1 MKSKNAIKLVSL
13 KLNKDIAKVL
23 HKGKKITLKNSNI
36 WLAKSINETTFKY
49 ALLVNK
55 SYFKLAVTRN
65 KIKRILRSLLQEIVT
80 TGGLIFLIRPTSNF
94 INFSYNQNKHFFIEV
109 FKRYANF

>member
-1 MKSKNAIKLVSL
+1 MKSKNDIQLISL
-13 KLNKDIAKVL
+13 KLNKDIVKIL
-23 HKGKKITLKNSNI
+23 HNGKKIILKNSDV
-36 WLAKSINETTFKY
+36 WLAKTNNKTIFKY

-65 KIKRILRSLLQEIVT
+65 KIKRILRSLLQEIVMV
-80 TGGLIFLIRPTSNF
+80 GGFIFLIKPTREF

-109 FKRYANF
+109 FEQYANF

>member
-13 KLNKDIAKVL
+13 RLNKDIVKVL
-23 HKGKKITLKNSNI
+23 HKGKKITLKNSSI
-36 WLAKSINETTFKY
+36 WLVKFNNKAVFKY

-65 KIKRILRSLLQEIVT
+65 KIKRTLRSLLQEIVT
-80 TGGLIFLIRPTSNF
+80 TGGLTFLIRPTSDF
-94 INFSYNQNKHFFIEV
+94 INFSYNQNKHFFIET
-109 FKRYANF
+109 FKQYANF

>member
-13 KLNKDIAKVL
+13 KLNKDIVKIL
-23 HKGKKITLKNSNI
+23 HKGKKIILKNSDVWI
-36 WLAKSINETTFKY
+36 AKSNHENIFKY

-80 TGGLIFLIRPTSNF
+80 VGGFIFLIKPTSEF
-94 INFSYNQNKHFFIEV
+94 AKFSYNQNKSFFIEV
-109 FKRYANF
+109 FKQIC